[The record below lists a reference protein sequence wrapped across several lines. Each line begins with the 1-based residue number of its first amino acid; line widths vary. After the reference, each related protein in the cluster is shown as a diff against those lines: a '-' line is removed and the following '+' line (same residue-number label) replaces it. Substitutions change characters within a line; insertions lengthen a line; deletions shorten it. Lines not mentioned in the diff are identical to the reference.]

1 MTENMIRNLISSLMS
16 TKSFIIDMILTKY
29 LFVLSPLAF
38 THIYCLPLQVHMLV
52 MSVSITARAD
62 KEVFN
67 TVVWNLVAKYCNL
80 LLPHFQANTHVVKHH
95 LIYVITLYGLRI
107 KSAYK

>member
-1 MTENMIRNLISSLMS
+1 
-16 TKSFIIDMILTKY
+16 MILTKY

-52 MSVSITARAD
+52 M